1 MSADVPLANTVEF
14 DLIPPHSIQAEQS
27 VLGGLFLDNRAWEE
41 IADAIHDTDF
51 YRCDHRLIFIAC
63 RELIEQGDPCDV
75 ITMSE
80 RLASHGHFEVAGG
93 LAYLVRLASDT
104 PSAANI
110 RAYARVV
117 RENSILRQLRETA
130 MEIQNSTMNTKG
142 RSTDELIET
151 AQKQIMAIGE
161 CSQGHEPASMQ
172 DELKSAMDRLEDR
185 MTTGSA
191 LLGLGTGYGRLND
204 LTSGLQA
211 GQLIILAGRPS
222 MGKSALAHNI
232 AERVMETTPFLMFS
246 LEMPKGQLTDH
257 MIAATARVPFKQY
270 QSGRIDEGELK
281 RVTAATAKLAPCH
294 RYVDD
299 RSALSMTEVSAT
311 ARRFKRRHGL
321 GLIVVDYIQLMKG
334 AGENRTQEVS
344 NISGGLKAL
353 AKDLDVPVL
362 ALSQLNRSLENRPNK
377 RPVMSDLRDSGSIE
391 QDADVILFLY
401 RDEVYDEDS
410 PHKGIA
416 ELNVS
421 KNRNGETGRVYL
433 TFLNQFV
440 RFENYSGT
448 TPEAL
453 PPMQGKYKG
462 FDTKH
467 YQS

>member
-1 MSADVPLANTVEF
+1 MSADVEF
-14 DLIPPHSIQAEQS
+14 DQIPPRSIQAEQS

-41 IADAIHDTDF
+41 IADVIHDIDF
-51 YRCDHRLIFIAC
+51 YRRDHRLIFIAC

-75 ITMSE
+75 ITVSE
-80 RLASHGHFEVAGG
+80 RLGSHGQLEEVGG
-93 LAYLVRLASDT
+93 LAYLVSLSSDT

-110 RAYARVV
+110 LSYARIV

-130 MEIQNSTMNTKG
+130 IEIQNSTMNTEG
-142 RSTDELIET
+142 RNTDELIAT
-151 AQKQIMAIGE
+151 AQKQIMEIGE
-161 CSQGHEPASMQ
+161 CNQGHEPASMR
-172 DELKSAMDRLEDR
+172 DELRSAMDRLEER
-185 MTTGSA
+185 MATGSA
-191 LLGLGTGYGRLND
+191 LLGLDTGYSRLND

-232 AERVMETTPFLMFS
+232 AERVMQTIPFLMFS
-246 LEMPKGQLTDH
+246 LEMPKGQLTDR
-257 MIAATARVPFKQY
+257 MIAATARVPFKHY
-270 QSGRIDEGELK
+270 QAGRIDEDELK
-281 RVTAATAKLAPCH
+281 RVTDATVKLAPCQ

-299 RSALSMTEVSAT
+299 RSALSITEVSAT

-321 GLIVVDYIQLMKG
+321 GLVVVDYIQLMKG
-334 AGENRTQEVS
+334 TGENRTQEVS
-344 NISGGLKAL
+344 SISGGLKAL
-353 AKDLDVPVL
+353 AKDLAVPVL
-362 ALSQLNRSLENRPNK
+362 ALSQLNRTLVNRPNK

-410 PHKGIA
+410 PHRGIA
-416 ELNVS
+416 ELNVA
-421 KNRNGETGRVYL
+421 KNRNGETGRIYL

-462 FDTKH
+462 FDAKS
-467 YQS
+467 YQA

>member
-1 MSADVPLANTVEF
+1 MSADVEF
-14 DLIPPHSIQAEQS
+14 DRIPPYSIQAEQS
-27 VLGGLFLDNRAWEE
+27 VLGGLFLDNRAWED
-41 IADAIHDTDF
+41 IADVIHDTDF
-51 YRCDHRLIFIAC
+51 YRRDHRLIFIAC
-63 RELIEQGDPCDV
+63 RELIEQGDPCDA
-75 ITMSE
+75 ITTSE
-80 RLASHGHFEVAGG
+80 RLGSHGQLEEVGG
-93 LAYLVRLASDT
+93 LAYLVTLASDT

-110 RAYARVV
+110 LSYAQIV

-130 MEIQNSTMNTKG
+130 IEIQNSTMNTEG

-151 AQKQIMAIGE
+151 AQKQVMAIGE
-161 CSQGHEPASMQ
+161 CSQGHEPAPMR
-172 DELKSAMDRLEDR
+172 DELRSAMDRLEER
-185 MTTGSA
+185 MSTGSA
-191 LLGLGTGYGRLND
+191 LLGLDTGYSRLND

-232 AERVMETTPFLMFS
+232 AEHVMETTPFLMFS
-246 LEMPKGQLTDH
+246 LEMPRGQLTDR
-257 MIAATARVPFKQY
+257 MIAATARVPFKHY
-270 QSGRIDEGELK
+270 QSGRIDEDELK
-281 RVTAATAKLAPCH
+281 RVTDATAKLSPCQ

-299 RSALSMTEVSAT
+299 RSALSITELSAS

-321 GLIVVDYIQLMKG
+321 GLVVVDYIQLMKC

-362 ALSQLNRSLENRPNK
+362 ALSQLNRSLVNRPNK

-421 KNRNGETGRVYL
+421 KNRNGETGRIYL

-440 RFENYSGT
+440 RFENHSGV
-448 TPEAL
+448 TPEPL

-462 FDTKH
+462 FDPQH
-467 YQS
+467 YQA